1 MNHHLTSRR
10 SVLAAA
16 GMAGLAAT
24 LVACGDSGDSG
35 DSGDGGGYGDKD
47 EDAKGEDKGDNGGD
61 GDAKEG
67 SKEGSEESSNGGALG
82 QVSEIPEGGGKV
94 FEDQKVVVTQPSAG
108 EFKAFSATCQH
119 KGCLVNEVSGGTINC
134 PCHGSKYDISD
145 GSVKAGPA
153 RRSLPGK
160 HVSVKG
166 GTVRLV

>member
-1 MNHHLTSRR
+1 MNHQLTSRR

-24 LVACGDSGDSG
+24 LVSCGDSGDGSDDG
-35 DSGDGGGYGDKD
+35 DGEGGGYGDGGGADD
-47 EDAKGEDKGDNGGD
+47 EKESDGEADDEEGGDPGNGGD
-61 GDAKEG
+61 GDG
-67 SKEGSEESSNGGALG
+67 GGALG
-82 QVSEIPEGGGKV
+82 RVAEIPEGGGKV
-94 FEDQKVVVTQPSAG
+94 FEDRKVVVTQPSAG

-160 HVSVKG
+160 RVSVKD
-166 GTVRLV
+166 GTVRLA